1 MKRIIELLQRR
12 IKTSKP
18 KFLIAV
24 LMVNFSILSVH
35 GQPSITGKLLDQKNN
50 QAVPYANVALYKMP
64 DSLLV
69 NGAMSDTS
77 GQFVIKPVANGNYR
91 MIITQL
97 GYQPV
102 SETVEIADDRSFDSG
117 ILFLTENFIRLDEAV
132 VIGERIKAK
141 AENGKTSFYITK
153 KMVDASNTGTD
164 ILRLIPGVQIDLM
177 NNIALEGSQN
187 ILILVDGKERDRN
200 FVSQIHP
207 KQIDKIEIM
216 SAPPSKYDASVT
228 GVINIILKKE
238 MGTGFSGHIYTE
250 IPTSAS
256 EIFIA
261 PGYGFNYG
269 FKKLNLFTS
278 YNGEMSYFDI
288 TENLYR
294 TFTGSSV
301 LNEITSEQVVRQK
314 NWSHRFHYGFDYYL
328 NTRNQVNFY
337 AFFNP
342 YSWEHDGMVQLQSS
356 GIENNNRQ
364 SQKEDTDINTGTFY
378 SLYFKHLFNDEGSE
392 ITFDVSN
399 YNLKAENTTTYISE
413 GSDKSHGT
421 IVNSVKPRQNDVSMK
436 IDYNSSSAKKLSFG
450 TGVKVKFQ
458 LMNDLE
464 SNDFNYSENVF
475 AVYGA
480 VGYKNSKYD
489 LNMGLRLENSLSDL
503 ENEFRNSDL
512 SLLPYLGFNIQLQT
526 NQSIQLSAVRSVFR
540 PKIYQLNPYLSVS
553 DPYTVQKGN
562 PMLKPEFRNSVFG
575 EYSIRLKNNF
585 ISTRLFYNNT
595 TDAIN
600 NLTFVN
606 DTATFETS
614 VYNLGKVQQF
624 GLQFTGALKLGRL
637 ITFNPYFRL
646 FAQHTSPNEF
656 ARQYAINEKRQM
668 VFESGFSNILSLK
681 RDFDISF
688 IFQYA
693 TPKNNIQDNWYCGAL
708 YFLSFEKTLFK
719 NFKAGIVSGLPLKK
733 SFVYTG
739 SEISAPDFYSHN
751 EGVITLADVSA
762 WFKLSYQFNSG
773 NKREKINR
781 EKEVIDNLPKKG
793 F

>member
-1 MKRIIELLQRR
+1 MNFLLRR
-12 IKTSKP
+12 IKTSYP
-18 KFLIAV
+18 KFLLTV
-24 LMVNFSILSVH
+24 LVVNVSILSVH
-35 GQPSITGKLLDQKNN
+35 GQPSISGKLFDQKNN
-50 QAVPYANVALYKMP
+50 QAVPYANVALYEMP

-69 NGAMSDTS
+69 NGAISDTS
-77 GQFVIKPVANGNYR
+77 GQFVIKPVPNGNYR

-97 GYQPV
+97 GYQSV
-102 SETVEIADDRSFDSG
+102 SENVEIAGGQSFDSG
-117 ILFLTENFIRLDEAV
+117 IMLLNENFIRLDEAV
-132 VIGERIKAK
+132 VVGERMKAK
-141 AENGKTSFYITK
+141 AENGKTSFFINK

-187 ILILVDGKERDRN
+187 ILILIDGKERDRN

-216 SAPPSKYDASVT
+216 SASPSKYDASVT
-228 GVINIILKKE
+228 GVINIVLKKE
-238 MGTGFSGHIYTE
+238 MGTGFCGHIYTE
-250 IPTSAS
+250 IPTSSS

-269 FKKLNLFTS
+269 FKKFNLFTS
-278 YNGEMSYFDI
+278 YNGEVSYFDI

-294 TFTGSSV
+294 TYTSSSG
-301 LNEITSEQVVRQK
+301 LNKITSEQVVRQK
-314 NWSHRFHYGFDYYL
+314 NWSHRFHYGFDYFL
-328 NTRNQVNFY
+328 NTGNQINFY

-342 YSWEHDGMVQLQSS
+342 YSWEHDGTVQLQS
-356 GIENNNRQ
+356 GGVENTNWQ

-378 SLYFKHLFNDEGSE
+378 TLYFKHLFNEEGSE

-413 GSDKSHGT
+413 GSDKSPET
-421 IVNSVKPRQNDVSMK
+421 IVNSVKPRQNDVSFK
-436 IDYNSSSAKKLSFG
+436 IDYNSSSDKELSFE
-450 TGVKVKFQ
+450 TGVKAKFQ
-458 LMNDLE
+458 LMRDLE
-464 SNDFNYSENVF
+464 LNDFNYSENVF

-480 VGYKNSKYD
+480 VAYKNSRYD
-489 LNMGLRLENSLSDL
+489 LNLGLRLENSVSEL
-503 ENEFRNSDL
+503 ENEFRKTDM
-512 SLLPYLGFNIQLQT
+512 SLLPYLGFNIQLQS
-526 NQSIQLSAVRSVFR
+526 NQSIQLSAGRSVFR
-540 PKIYQLNPYLSVS
+540 PKIYQLNPFISVS
-553 DPYTVQKGN
+553 DPYTVQKGT
-562 PMLKPEFRNSVFG
+562 PLLKPEFRNSVYG
-575 EYSIRLKNNF
+575 EYSIRFKNNF
-585 ISTRLFYNNT
+585 LSTRLFYNNT

-600 NLTFVN
+600 NLTFIN
-606 DTATFETS
+606 DTATFETC
-614 VYNLGKVQQF
+614 VYNLGMIKQF
-624 GLQFTGALKLGRL
+624 GLQFTGALKLGKV

-646 FAQHTSPNEF
+646 YEQHTAPNEF
-656 ARQYAINEKRQM
+656 ARQYAVSERRQM
-668 VFESGFSNILSLK
+668 VFESGFSTVLSLK

-693 TPKNNIQDNWYCGAL
+693 TPKNNIQDNWHCEAL

-733 SFVYTG
+733 TFVYTG

-751 EGVITLADVSA
+751 EGIITLSDVSA

-781 EKEVIDNLPKKG
+781 DKEVIDNLPKKG

>member
-1 MKRIIELLQRR
+1 MNFLLRR

-24 LMVNFSILSVH
+24 LVVNVSILSVH
-35 GQPSITGKLLDQKNN
+35 GQPSISGKLFDQKNN
-50 QAVPYANVALYKMP
+50 QAVPYANVALYEMP

-77 GQFVIKPVANGNYR
+77 GQFVIKPVPNGNYR
-91 MIITQL
+91 MIISQL

-102 SETVEIADDRSFDSG
+102 SENVEITDGHSFDSG
-117 ILFLTENFIRLDEAV
+117 ILYLTENFIRLDEAV
-132 VIGERIKAK
+132 VVGERMKAK
-141 AENGKTSFYITK
+141 AENGKTSFFITK

-164 ILRLIPGVQIDLM
+164 ILKLIPGVQIDLM

-200 FVSQIHP
+200 FVSQIHS
-207 KQIDKIEIM
+207 KQIDKIEVM

-228 GVINIILKKE
+228 GAINIILKKE

-250 IPTSAS
+250 IPTSSS

-269 FKKLNLFTS
+269 FKKFNMFTS

-288 TENLYR
+288 TQNLYK
-294 TFTGSSV
+294 TFTGSSG
-301 LNEITSEQVVRQK
+301 LNEISSEQVVRQK
-314 NWSHRFHYGFDYYL
+314 NWSHRFHYGFDYFL

-342 YSWEHDGMVQLQSS
+342 YSWELDGTVQLQSN
-356 GIENNNRQ
+356 GDENTNWQ

-378 SLYFKHLFNDEGSE
+378 SLYFKHLFNDEGNE

-399 YNLKAENTTTYISE
+399 YNLKAENATTYISE
-413 GSDKSHGT
+413 GSDKSTET
-421 IVNSVKPRQNDVSMK
+421 IVNSVKPRQNDVSIK
-436 IDYNSSSAKKLSFG
+436 IDYNSSSTKKLSFG
-450 TGVKVKFQ
+450 TGVKAKFR
-458 LMNDLE
+458 LMKDLE

-480 VGYKNSKYD
+480 VGYKKSKYD
-489 LNMGLRLENSLSDL
+489 LNMGFRLENSVSDL
-503 ENEFRNSDL
+503 ENEFRNTDL
-512 SLLPYLGFNIQLQT
+512 SLLPYLAFNWQLQS
-526 NQSIQLSAVRSVFR
+526 NQSIQFSAGRSVFR
-540 PKIYQLNPYLSVS
+540 PKIYQLNPFVSVS
-553 DPYTVQKGN
+553 DPFSVQKGN
-562 PMLKPEFRNSVFG
+562 TMLKPEFRNTVFG

-595 TDAIN
+595 SDAIN

-614 VYNLGKVQQF
+614 VYNLGMVQQF
-624 GLQFTGALKLGRL
+624 GFQFTGALKIGKL

-646 FAQHTSPNEF
+646 FEQHTTANEF
-656 ARQYAINEKRQM
+656 ARQYAVSDRRQM
-668 VFESGFSNILSLK
+668 VFESGFSALLSLK
-681 RDFDISF
+681 RDFDVSF

-733 SFVYTG
+733 TFIYTG

-751 EGVITLADVSA
+751 EGVITLADISA

>member
-1 MKRIIELLQRR
+1 MNFLQRR

-24 LMVNFSILSVH
+24 LVVNVSILSVH
-35 GQPSITGKLLDQKNN
+35 GQPSISGKLFDQKNN
-50 QAVPYANVALYKMP
+50 QAVPYANVALYEMP

-77 GQFVIKPVANGNYR
+77 GQFVIKPVPNGNYR
-91 MIITQL
+91 MIISQL

-102 SETVEIADDRSFDSG
+102 SENVEITDGHSFDSG
-117 ILFLTENFIRLDEAV
+117 ILYLTENFIRLDEAV
-132 VIGERIKAK
+132 VVGERMKAK
-141 AENGKTSFYITK
+141 AENGKTSFFITK

-164 ILRLIPGVQIDLM
+164 ILKLIPGVQIDLK
-177 NNIALEGSQN
+177 NNIAMEGSQN

-216 SAPPSKYDASVT
+216 SASPSRYDASVT
-228 GVINIILKKE
+228 GVINIVLKKE

-250 IPTSAS
+250 IPTSSS

-261 PGYGFNYG
+261 PSYGFNYG
-269 FKKLNLFTS
+269 FKKFNLFTS

-294 TFTGSSV
+294 TFTGSSG
-301 LNEITSEQVVRQK
+301 LNEINSQQIVRQK
-314 NWSHRFHYGFDYYL
+314 NWSHRFHYGFDYFL
-328 NTRNQVNFY
+328 NTKNQVNFY

-342 YSWEHDGMVQLQSS
+342 YSWEHDGTVQLQAS
-356 GIENNNRQ
+356 GDKSTNWQ

-413 GSDKSHGT
+413 GSDKSPET
-421 IVNSVKPRQNDVSMK
+421 IVNSVKPRQNDVSIK
-436 IDYNSSSAKKLSFG
+436 IDYNSSSTKKLSFG
-450 TGVKVKFQ
+450 TGVKAKFR
-458 LMNDLE
+458 LMKDLE

-480 VGYKNSKYD
+480 VGYKNSKYN
-489 LNMGLRLENSLSDL
+489 LNMGFRLENSVSDL
-503 ENEFRNSDL
+503 ENEFRNTDL
-512 SLLPYLGFNIQLQT
+512 SLLPYLAFNWQLQS
-526 NQSIQLSAVRSVFR
+526 NQSIQLSAGRSVFR
-540 PKIYQLNPYLSVS
+540 PKIYQLNPFISVS

-562 PMLKPEFRNSVFG
+562 PLLKPEFRNSVYG
-575 EYSIRLKNNF
+575 EYSIRFKSNF

-600 NLTFVN
+600 NLTIIN
-606 DTATFETS
+606 DTATFETC

-624 GLQFTGALKLGRL
+624 GLQFTGALKLGKV
-637 ITFNPYFRL
+637 ITFNPYIRL
-646 FAQHTSPNEF
+646 FGQHTSPNEL
-656 ARQYAINEKRQM
+656 ARQYAVSDRRQM
-668 VFESGFSNILSLK
+668 VFESGFSTVLWLK

-708 YFLSFEKTLFK
+708 YFLSFEKTLFR
-719 NFKAGIVSGLPLKK
+719 NFKAGIVSGLPMKK
-733 SFVYTG
+733 TFVYTG
-739 SEISAPDFYSHN
+739 SEISAPDFSSHN
-751 EGVITLADVSA
+751 EGVITLADISA
-762 WFKLSYQFNSG
+762 WFKMSYQFNSG